1 MRKILICLFLLPVV
15 ASANELD
22 AAVHDV
28 AQSKMS
34 MTTTIDNRNIDV
46 IYVGTD
52 TSCESVSVMWTRQ
65 RIENFRVC
73 NGEVQPRNTVS
84 PSWDEKVGR
93 PVFNSVVRNAI
104 LNGQAQQ
111 TDSNGY
117 LVSAHSLNSLHHDCT
132 NIEVIVSYD
141 MDLVDRDL
149 HELCEKNNT
158 QGRK

>member
-1 MRKILICLFLLPVV
+1 MRIILLCLLILPII
-15 ASANELD
+15 ASATSVDE
-22 AAVHDV
+22 AVSEV

-34 MTTTIDNRNIDV
+34 MVTTIDNRNIPV
-46 IYVGTD
+46 VYVGSD
-52 TSCESVSVMWTRQ
+52 MNCDAVSIMWTRQ

-73 NGEVQPRNTVS
+73 GGEVQPRNTVS
-84 PSWDEKVGR
+84 PSWDEKIGR
-93 PVFNSVVRNAI
+93 PVFQSVVRNTI

-117 LVSAHSLNSLHHDCT
+117 LVSARLLNSLRHDCK

-141 MDLVDRDL
+141 GDLVDQDI
-149 HELCEKNNT
+149 HEVCEQNIK